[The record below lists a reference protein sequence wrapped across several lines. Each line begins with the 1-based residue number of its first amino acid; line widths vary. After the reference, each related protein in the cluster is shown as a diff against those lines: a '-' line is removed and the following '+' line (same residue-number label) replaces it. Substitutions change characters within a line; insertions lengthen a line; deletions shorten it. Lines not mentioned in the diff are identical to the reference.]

1 MNPKPL
7 DPSKINITSRTLH
20 QPPLD
25 ELMNVLAGGLTANF
39 EEATIDLADCPNFS
53 RRPYNFFREGL
64 CGNPI
69 IFEIGSPAYLLPT
82 VQRDKIYDI
91 KTLLQHINYNHD
103 TLVIGAGAGPW
114 PRTGCNCELI
124 MKLNLKLNSNDS
136 EPGLHDNFQVQN
148 GTHYAFVDENNEGRC
163 RLQRLADN
171 DTEST
176 FALLGNLYAC
186 EGKPGK
192 VIKVRAKKRTGKLDF
207 ISCMQKALEKHYE
220 NKLVGLG
227 GMFEMKN
234 GKVKQHIMPDFSDTP
249 LTSEIHLNNWLRFYD
264 MPTPLIA
271 VGTFVSA
278 ETDLDLRVQHFHSA
292 FEKDNELGLGGHY
305 HIDTTPDTIEYEG
318 YFNVA
323 ATLYRVDQPPNK
335 LQFGK
340 D

>member
-1 MNPKPL
+1 MNRNVEPL
-7 DPSKINITSRTLH
+7 DPSKINITPRTLH

-39 EEATIDLADCPNFS
+39 AEATVEIADCPNFNGW
-53 RRPYNFFREGL
+53 PYNFYREGL

-69 IFEIGSPAYLLPT
+69 LLEVGGPAYLLPT
-82 VQRDKIYDI
+82 VQTDKFYDV
-91 KTLLQHINYNHD
+91 KSLLRQINYNYD

-114 PRTGCNCELI
+114 PHTGCNCELI
-124 MKLNLKLNSNDS
+124 MKLNIVNDKVWP
-136 EPGLHDNFQVQN
+136 EYRLGMGVAN
-148 GTHYAFVDENNEGRC
+148 GTHYAFVNKSNGECILERIVANEDE
-163 RLQRLADN
+163 
-171 DTEST
+171 TT
-176 FALLGNLYAC
+176 FALLANLYVC

-192 VIKVRAKKRTGKLDF
+192 IIKVRAKKRTGNLDF
-207 ISCMQKALEKHYE
+207 ISCMQKALTKHYE
-220 NKLVGLG
+220 DKLVGLG
-227 GMFEMKN
+227 GMFEVRN
-234 GKVKQHIMPDFSDTP
+234 GKVKQHIMPAFSDTP
-249 LTSEIHLNNWLRFYD
+249 LTSETQLNNWLRFYD
-264 MPTPLIA
+264 MKTPLIA

-292 FEKDNELGLGGHY
+292 FDENRLGGHY

>member
-1 MNPKPL
+1 MNRGIEPL

-25 ELMNVLAGGLTANF
+25 ELMNVLGEGLTANF
-39 EEATIDLADCPNFS
+39 AEATVEMADCPDFN
-53 RRPYNFFREGL
+53 RWPYCFYREGL

-69 IFEIGSPAYLLPT
+69 ILDVGGPAYLLPT
-82 VQRDKIYDI
+82 VQRDKFYDV
-91 KTLLQHINYNHD
+91 KLLLRQLNYNHD

-114 PRTGCNCELI
+114 PHTGSNCELI
-124 MKLNLKLNSNDS
+124 MKLNVSNHRVSPGYKLNM
-136 EPGLHDNFQVQN
+136 GVGN
-148 GTHYAFVDENNEGRC
+148 GTHYAFVNKSTGKCLFERIVANEDE
-163 RLQRLADN
+163 
-171 DTEST
+171 TT
-176 FALLGNLYAC
+176 FALLANLYIS

-207 ISCMQKALEKHYE
+207 ISCMQKALEKQYGD
-220 NKLVGLG
+220 KLVGLG

-234 GKVKQHIMPDFSDTP
+234 GKVKQHIMPDFSDAP
-249 LTSEIHLNNWLRFYD
+249 LTTEAQLNNWLRFYE
-264 MPTPLIA
+264 METPLIA

-278 ETDLDLRVQHFHSA
+278 ETDLDLRVQHFHSS
-292 FEKDNELGLGGHY
+292 FEESRLGGHY

>member
-1 MNPKPL
+1 MNSKVEPL
-7 DPSKINITSRTLH
+7 DPSKLNTTSRALH

-39 EEATIDLADCPNFS
+39 EEATVEMADCPNFS
-53 RRPYNFFREGL
+53 GRPYYFFKEGL

-69 IFEIGSPAYLLPT
+69 ILEVGSPSYLLPT
-82 VQRDKIYDI
+82 VQRDKYYDI
-91 KTLLQHINYNHD
+91 KSLLQQLNYNHD
-103 TLVIGAGAGPW
+103 TLIIGAGAGAW
-114 PRTGCNCELI
+114 PLRDSNCELI
-124 MKLNLKLNSNDS
+124 MKLNLKLN
-136 EPGLHDNFQVQN
+136 DNFQVRN
-148 GTHYAFVDENNEGRC
+148 GTHYAFVDKNNQGCKLE
-163 RLQRLADN
+163 RLAENDN
-171 DTEST
+171 ITT
-176 FALLGNLYAC
+176 FALLANLYVC

-207 ISCMQKALEKHYE
+207 IACMQKALEKHYE

-249 LTSEIHLNNWLRFYD
+249 LTTEADLNNWLRFYD
-264 MPTPLIA
+264 METPLIA

-292 FEKDNELGLGGHY
+292 FDKDPGLGGHY

-323 ATLYRVDQPPNK
+323 TTLYRVDQPPNK
-335 LQFGK
+335 VQFGK

>member
-1 MNPKPL
+1 MNRNIDPL

-25 ELMNVLAGGLTANF
+25 ELISVLAGGLTANF
-39 EEATIDLADCPNFS
+39 AEATIEIADCPNFGGW
-53 RRPYNFFREGL
+53 PYNFYREGL
-64 CGNPI
+64 CGSPI
-69 IFEIGSPAYLLPT
+69 ILDVGGPAYLLPT
-82 VQRDKIYDI
+82 AQRDKFYDI
-91 KTLLQHINYNHD
+91 KLLLRQLNYNHD

-114 PRTGCNCELI
+114 PHTGSNCELI
-124 MKLNLKLNSNDS
+124 MKLNITNDKVS
-136 EPGLHDNFQVQN
+136 LGYRHGMGVAN
-148 GTHYAFVDENNEGRC
+148 GTHYAFVSKSTGQCILERVVANEDE
-163 RLQRLADN
+163 
-171 DTEST
+171 TT
-176 FALLGNLYAC
+176 FALLANLYVC

-192 VIKVRAKKRTGKLDF
+192 VIKVRAKKRTGNLDF
-207 ISCMQKALEKHYE
+207 ISCMQKALEKHYKD
-220 NKLVGLG
+220 KLVGLG

-234 GKVKQHIMPDFSDTP
+234 GKVKQHVMPDFSDTP
-249 LTSEIHLNNWLRFYD
+249 LTSEAKLNNWLRFYD
-264 MPTPLIA
+264 METPLIA

-292 FEKDNELGLGGHY
+292 SDEKKVGGHY

-335 LQFGK
+335 VQFGK